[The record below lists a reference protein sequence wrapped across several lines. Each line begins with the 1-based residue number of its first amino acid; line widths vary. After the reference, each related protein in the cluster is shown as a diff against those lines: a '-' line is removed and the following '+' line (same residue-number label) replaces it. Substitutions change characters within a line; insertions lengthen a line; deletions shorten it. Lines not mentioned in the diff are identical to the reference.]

1 MRNFSETEMTGI
13 NEQLQTIFGSNMKVL
28 SFNTIHRRLN
38 VGKEPHTPGYVTS
51 RQLSRLLKNNNG
63 FQKAEPRT
71 TGSNKWYEKQSDDK
85 KKEKRP
91 ILRKQINLWT
101 RV

>member
-13 NEQLQTIFGSNMKVL
+13 NSQLQTMFGSNAKVL
-28 SFNTIHRRLN
+28 SLNTIRRQLN
-38 VGKEPHTPGYVTS
+38 SGKTHNTPGYITS
-51 RQLSRLLKNNNG
+51 RQLSRMLKNNDH

-71 TGSNKWYEKQSDDK
+71 VGSNKWYEKQTDNQNK
-85 KKEKRP
+85 KRP

>member
-13 NEQLQTIFGSNMKVL
+13 YSQLQTMFGSNAKVL

-38 VGKEPHTPGYVTS
+38 SGKTYHTSAYITS
-51 RQLSRLLKNNNG
+51 RQLSSILKNNDD

-71 TGSNKWYEKQSDDK
+71 VGSNKWYEKQTDNK
-85 KKEKRP
+85 NKEKRL
-91 ILRKQINLWT
+91 IIRKQINLWT